1 MQNVYVCKEVS
12 EILDV
17 TSSIIK
23 DLGSDVPKEVK
34 DDVKQEIC
42 LHFLQKNYYHAAMT
56 ISSDEIYNLICRICN
71 QNCNGAIHI
80 ANHPMHDP
88 IAALYEYA

>member
-1 MQNVYVCKEVS
+1 MQNLYQCKEVS
-12 EILDV
+12 EILEV

-23 DLGSDVPKEVK
+23 DLGSELPKEVR

-42 LHFLQKNYYHAAMT
+42 LHFLQKNYYNAPMT

-80 ANHPMHDP
+80 ASHPMHDP
-88 IAALYEYA
+88 IAMLCELA